1 MFGMLRN
8 LARPIG
14 LLGQKLSNL
23 FSMGR
28 KVRPA
33 GVIIEKVIETGKP
46 IGGFVNIVGSAGR
59 GADVMNKAGGFVSAG
74 TQAAET
80 LSKLPKLVRPIREID
95 YGFRTGAD
103 IMRGLNP

>member
-23 FSMGR
+23 FSIGR

-33 GVIIEKVIETGKP
+33 GVIIEKVIDTGKP
-46 IGGFVNIVGSAGR
+46 IGGFVKVAGE

-74 TQAAET
+74 TAAAEAVKNLPR
-80 LSKLPKLVRPIREID
+80 LSRPIREID
-95 YGFRTGAD
+95 YGIRTGAD
-103 IMRGLNP
+103 VMRGLNP